1 MLHIL
6 EHVIIHT
13 LVDSLKMLPVLF
25 LAYLLMEYLELK
37 AGEKL
42 NRAVAKVGN
51 AGPLLGSL
59 IGVIPQ
65 CGFSGAV
72 AGFFSAHIVTLG
84 TMLAV
89 FLSTSD
95 EMLPILISSNVE
107 IMVIIK
113 ILCFKVI
120 SAAACGF
127 IIDLL
132 LKAFK
137 KSRKASSDHIHD
149 FCEQEHCNCHE
160 NIFIS
165 ALKHTAKV
173 FVLIIAVSFV
183 LNFIFEYFGNDFLSG
198 MFVSKPFVSEVLSGV
213 VGLIPNCSVS
223 VLITDLFVKG
233 VISPGAMLSG
243 LMTNAGVG
251 LLVLFRLNKKV
262 KENIFI
268 TLVLLLCGIVF
279 GFICGQLWYLF

>member
-6 EHVIIHT
+6 VHAAVHT
-13 LVDSLKMLPVLF
+13 VVDCIKMLPILF

-59 IGVIPQ
+59 IGIIPQ

-84 TMLAV
+84 TMIAV

-95 EMLPILISSNVE
+95 EMLPILLSSNVE
-107 IMVIIK
+107 LGVIVK
-113 ILCFKVI
+113 VLCFKVLG
-120 SAAACGF
+120 AAICGF
-127 IIDLL
+127 MIDLI
-132 LKAFK
+132 LKALK
-137 KSRKASSDHIHD
+137 KNRNASSDHIHD
-149 FCEQEHCNCHE
+149 FCEQENCNCHE
-160 NIFIS
+160 NIFLS

-173 FVLIIAVSFV
+173 FVLILAVSFV
-183 LNFIFEYFGNDFLSG
+183 LNVIFEYFGSDFLSG
-198 MFVSKPFVSEVLSGV
+198 MFITKPFISEVLAGI

-223 VLITDLFVKG
+223 VLITDLFVEG
-233 VISPGAMLSG
+233 VITPGAMLSG

-251 LLVLFRLNKKV
+251 LLVLFRLNKNV

-268 TLVLLLCGIVF
+268 TLVLLLCGVVF
-279 GFICGQLWYLF
+279 GFIFGQLWYLF